1 MKNKKFKAKQNR
13 NSVQRPNPERGI
25 KNMSMIV
32 SAVYATAAQV
42 AAEEAAK
49 GNGCAVANA

>member
-1 MKNKKFKAKQNR
+1 MKNKKFKAKQKR
-13 NSVQRPNPERGI
+13 NSVQRLNAERGI

-32 SAVYATAAQV
+32 SAVYAAAAQV

-49 GNGCAVANA
+49 GNDCAVANA